1 MLKGSLS
8 QPNIK
13 FDITQPDNKAI
24 GTAGYTKLEQIKNDE
39 KELVSQ
45 SGILLLLGE
54 FKASDGITNSS
65 YRSGSISTV
74 SDMVS
79 SALSSEVTNLFQKL
93 TGLKNINLNVG
104 YQSYEA
110 DYNTSLVNRNEFSV
124 NVQANLLKDRVI
136 VDLGNSVD
144 VGKDVS
150 GKTTGNLIGGD
161 FKAQFLI
168 SEDGRFRATAYRTN
182 NTNNLDLGGQNFT
195 KGGVGLTYRKVFNS
209 FSDLFTSKKKRNSKI
224 ILTDSLKNES

>member
-1 MLKGSLS
+1 
-8 QPNIK
+8 
-13 FDITQPDNKAI
+13 
-24 GTAGYTKLEQIKNDE
+24 
-39 KELVSQ
+39 
-45 SGILLLLGE
+45 
-54 FKASDGITNSS
+54 
-65 YRSGSISTV
+65 
-74 SDMVS
+74 
-79 SALSSEVTNLFQKL
+79 
-93 TGLKNINLNVG
+93 
-104 YQSYEA
+104 
-110 DYNTSLVNRNEFSV
+110 V

-168 SEDGRFRATAYRTN
+168 SEDGRFRATAYRNN

-209 FSDLFTSKKKRNSKI
+209 FSDLFSSKKKRNSKI
-224 ILTDSLKNES
+224 ILTDTLKNES